1 MRANHDS
8 VRSMPKPKHKKKQKL
23 TDAERHER
31 FIEAAREVVAS
42 DDTKDFDKAFEQI
55 AKRAIYSPVRK

>member
-1 MRANHDS
+1 
-8 VRSMPKPKHKKKQKL
+8 MPKPKHKKKQKL